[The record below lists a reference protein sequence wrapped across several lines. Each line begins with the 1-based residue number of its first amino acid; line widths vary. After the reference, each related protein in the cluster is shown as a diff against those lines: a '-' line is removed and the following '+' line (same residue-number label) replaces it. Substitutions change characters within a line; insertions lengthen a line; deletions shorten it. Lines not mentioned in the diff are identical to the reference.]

1 MRFAALF
8 SGGKDS
14 TYALHL
20 AMLKGLEIVCLI
32 TLKPLREDSWMFHYP
47 SVEITKLQA
56 KALGL
61 PQIFK
66 ITSGVKGEEIK
77 DLERA
82 IKEAIGKYDIEGI
95 VAGALLSDYQRMN
108 IMRIVSKYDLEA
120 YTPLWRKN
128 QEDYMRD
135 VVKHG
140 VKFIVTE
147 INAFGLPMKF
157 LGKEIT
163 LDDVEEI
170 IKYARK
176 YRFNPAFEGGEA
188 ETLVIDAPFFK
199 KKLKVE
205 GRILRISEFNAR
217 YVIEKVELVEK

>member
-82 IKEAIGKYDIEGI
+82 IKEAIEKYDIEGI

-205 GRILRISEFNAR
+205 GRILRISEFNTR
-217 YVIEKVELVEK
+217 YIIEKVELIEK

>member
-66 ITSGVKGEEIK
+66 TTSGVKGEEIK

-82 IKEAIGKYDIEGI
+82 IKEAIEKYGIEGI

-147 INAFGLPMKF
+147 INSFGLPMKF

>member
-82 IKEAIGKYDIEGI
+82 IKEAIEKYDIEGI